1 MWRSIWRW
9 HLRRRRFSE
18 EWEFHR
24 ELLSTELR
32 AAGLNSKE
40 VRQAVK
46 RRLGPRSRW
55 RRDALREI
63 DGSWRDFLNALDLSG
78 LAASCWF
85 LPAMLALAI
94 VLLLIC
100 DPFRARLLSSL
111 VTQPRE
117 QVPLRRIVI
126 VPADFARFTWSLLL
140 CFEFMWLNDHR
151 RSWRMAAYAVLVFV
165 LLAAFGVAV
174 WVAGIQLWIAIAW
187 PSDMLQGV
195 CILDFLFAYAGGC
208 LLAAKWWRRDVSARC
223 PVCLRRARAPI
234 VRGQRHDLLLNPLE
248 VESLCPAGH
257 GVFTENYWNRAFR
270 QSPEFWEDLA
280 ARR

>member
-1 MWRSIWRW
+1 VVS
-9 HLRRRRFSE
+9 
-18 EWEFHR
+18 
-24 ELLSTELR
+24 
-32 AAGLNSKE
+32 
-40 VRQAVK
+40 
-46 RRLGPRSRW
+46 PRPV
-55 RRDALREI
+55 
-63 DGSWRDFLNALDLSG
+63 GSS
-78 LAASCWF
+78 
-85 LPAMLALAI
+85 PAMLALAI